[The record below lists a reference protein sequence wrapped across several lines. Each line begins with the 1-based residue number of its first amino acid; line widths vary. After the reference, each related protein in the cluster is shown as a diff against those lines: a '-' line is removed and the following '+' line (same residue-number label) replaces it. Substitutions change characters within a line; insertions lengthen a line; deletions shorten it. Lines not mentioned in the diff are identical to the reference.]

1 MKTQDSPDTEYITQE
16 KIAIDLE
23 KKVNNTISDNPIYI
37 GHAELPFKK
46 KNDEISVEVLNMSK
60 VRTNEK

>member
-16 KIAIDLE
+16 KIAIDSA
-23 KKVNNTISDNPIYI
+23 KQVNITISDNPLFI
-37 GHAELPFKK
+37 GHAELLFKK